1 MDRPAIAASIESGP
15 LPEGRPEHL
24 HDLFHDSVACLR
36 RLQQTYGP
44 LVQFRKEGARTVF
57 AFGVDANHI
66 LLNRTDVYHLHSFF
80 PGPKRSAQRRLNTG
94 LFNLNGDKHRHH
106 RRLIMPLFARQAL
119 PAYHEFL
126 TDLTDRML
134 MDWRP
139 RRSFDL
145 LAEIKGLALRIT
157 TQVLFG
163 LPDFALGE
171 TIDHLFEHWLELNHI
186 VSFGTVLPLEPPADA
201 YQEMVATAEEMER
214 LIRALVAERAAL
226 PDGADV
232 MTLILQA
239 RRAGAMDDVDVI
251 GEATHLFNAAYHTTT
266 YALSWILFLLAQHP
280 DVAERVRDELAGARS
295 GETPYLERVIKEGM
309 RILPPVVYYARVAE
323 AAVEF
328 GAYHLPRGTLFIGS
342 HYVTHHMTELYAE
355 PERFDPDRWLTETP
369 GPSGYIPFGGG
380 ARMCV
385 GAPFALMA
393 LKTCL
398 SRIVPHCRL
407 AVVPGARVDRKC
419 NLTLGP
425 RHGIPVVVQPRG
437 VLGATSQVYG
447 DIHESVSFPEI
458 HATSSAA

>member
-1 MDRPAIAASIESGP
+1 MDRPTAAACALAGP
-15 LPEGRPEHL
+15 LPEGRPEDL

-36 RLQQTYGP
+36 RLRQTYGP
-44 LVQFRKEGARTVF
+44 LVQYRKGGSRTVF

-94 LFNLNGDKHRHH
+94 LFNLNGDKHKQH
-106 RRLIMPLFARQAL
+106 RRLMLPLFAKGAL
-119 PAYHEFL
+119 PAYHDFL
-126 TDLTDRML
+126 TDLTDGML
-134 MDWRP
+134 TTWRP
-139 RRSFDL
+139 GGSFDL

-163 LPDFALGE
+163 LPECALGE
-171 TIDHLFEHWLELNHI
+171 TIDRLFERWLELNHV
-186 VSFGTVLPLEPPADA
+186 VSFGTVLPLEQPADA
-201 YQEMVATAEEMER
+201 YPDMVATAEEMER
-214 LIRALVAERAAL
+214 LIRALVAQRATL

-239 RRAGAMDDVDVI
+239 RRAGMMDDIDVV

-280 DVAERVRDELAGARS
+280 AAADRVRDELAGAHS
-295 GETPYLERVIKEGM
+295 GETPFLERVIKEGM

-323 AAVEF
+323 EPVEF
-328 GAYHLPRGTLFIGS
+328 GSHALPRGTLFIGS
-342 HYVTHHMTELYAE
+342 HYVTHHLTELYAE

-369 GPSGYIPFGGG
+369 GPAGYIPFGGG

-398 SRIVPHCRL
+398 SRILPRCRL

-425 RHGIPVVVQPRG
+425 RHGIPVVVQPPG
-437 VLGATSQVYG
+437 VAGATSPIYG
-447 DIHESVSFPEI
+447 DIHESVTFPPLR
-458 HATSSAA
+458 AVPAAA